1 MEAFTIDC
9 IPNTFAAILQMGDEQ
24 EREETIDIVH
34 SVWDIATYRPLV
46 LSNIG
51 LRTWASDA
59 SYGSQ
64 EQVYVILRILRDEML
79 ENANTA
85 EQYYAAL
92 EDSSDS
98 DFQEFL
104 ETIDI
109 RAICETCIIETYDS
123 NKILESALWEV
134 KVQYKKYFGRTF
146 YADEEDDVFVLISDI
161 VDDLINQQN
170 NIFIV
175 EENTMTANYK
185 NVLNQKDKA
194 IEAIT
199 IALTNQEVRDEF
211 ENILYAE
218 VAKNPD
224 VLTEE
229 GQKTFTREWVKK
241 AAEGEPNLQPA
252 VGDESLVDFIIENL
266 TAPISKKIKDA
277 AEKMSKEEFSETFDT
292 KESDIKNPE
301 DIHKE
306 ETKMKE
312 KKSFKPFKFMFKV
325 CNKTKEGILKALK
338 AIKTFFCTIGRA
350 IKKAAIATGHAVQ
363 WVASKINDNF
373 ILSTFTDLFVGIGT
387 GLLFGKGTLAL
398 ISKLGIVYGSW
409 KWVVLAGAGSILA
422 GAVAM
427 LLDWLFHKIV
437 NFLDA
442 KRKERIGDD
451 TEEYETI
458 GRNVFEGAFEEE
470 EAEAE

>member
-9 IPNTFAAILQMGDEQ
+9 IPHTFAVILQMGDEQ

-51 LRTWASDA
+51 LRAWANDA
-59 SYGSQ
+59 SYGSP
-64 EQVYVILRILRDEML
+64 EQVYVILCILRDEML

-109 RAICETCIIETYDS
+109 QAICETCMIETYDS
-123 NKILESALWEV
+123 NHILESALQEV

-146 YADEEDDVFVLISDI
+146 YTNEEDDVFALISDI

-170 NIFIV
+170 NFY
-175 EENTMTANYK
+175 EEEPIMTANYK
-185 NVLNQKDKA
+185 ETINQKDKA

-199 IALTNQEVRDEF
+199 IALTNQDVRDEF

-224 VLTEE
+224 VFTEE
-229 GQKTFTREWVKK
+229 GQKAFTREWVKK

-266 TAPISKKIKDA
+266 TAPVCKKIKDA

-292 KESDIKNPE
+292 KDSDIKNPE
-301 DIHKE
+301 DIK
-306 ETKMKE
+306 KE
-312 KKSFKPFKFMFKV
+312 KKSFKPFKFFFTV

-338 AIKTFFCTIGRA
+338 AIKSFFCTIGHA

-373 ILSTFTDLFVGIGT
+373 ILSALTDLLIGMGT
-387 GLLFGKGTLAL
+387 GFLFGKGTLAL

-409 KWVVLAGAGSILA
+409 KWVVLVGAGTILA

-427 LLDWLFHKIV
+427 LLDWLFHKIIV
-437 NFLDA
+437 KLDL
-442 KRKERIGDD
+442 KRTLRIHEEAFD
-451 TEEYETI
+451 EYEKI
-458 GRNVFEGAFEEE
+458 GRNAFEGTFEEK

>member
-1 MEAFTIDC
+1 
-9 IPNTFAAILQMGDEQ
+9 MGDEH

-46 LSNIG
+46 LSNVG
-51 LRTWASDA
+51 LRAWSNDA
-59 SYGSQ
+59 SYGSP

-104 ETIDI
+104 ETIDMQ
-109 RAICETCIIETYDS
+109 AICETCMIETYDS
-123 NKILESALWEV
+123 NKILESTLLEV

-146 YADEEDDVFVLISDI
+146 YANEEDDVFALISDI

-170 NIFIV
+170 NFY
-175 EENTMTANYK
+175 EEETTMTANYK
-185 NVLNQKDKA
+185 TALNQKDKA

-199 IALTNQEVRDEF
+199 IALTNQEIRDEF
-211 ENILYAE
+211 ENLLYAE

-224 VLTEE
+224 ILTEE
-229 GQKTFTREWVKK
+229 GQKAFTREWVKK

-301 DIHKE
+301 DIQKE
-306 ETKMKE
+306 ENKMKKE
-312 KKSFKPFKFMFKV
+312 KKSFKPFKFAFAV
-325 CNKTKEGILKALK
+325 CKKTKEGILKALK
-338 AIKTFFCTIGRA
+338 AIKSFFCTIGRA
-350 IKKAAIATGHAVQ
+350 IKKAAIATGHAIQ

-373 ILSTFTDLFVGIGT
+373 ILSALTDLFVGIGT

-409 KWVVLAGAGSILA
+409 KWVVLVGAGSILA

-427 LLDWLFHKIV
+427 LLDWLVHKFV
-437 NFLDA
+437 AFLDN
-442 KRKERIGDD
+442 KRNERIGDD
-451 TEEYETI
+451 SDECETI
-458 GRNVFEGAFEEE
+458 GSNIFEGSFEEKD
-470 EAEAE
+470 AE

>member
-1 MEAFTIDC
+1 
-9 IPNTFAAILQMGDEQ
+9 MGDEH

-51 LRTWASDA
+51 LRAWANDA
-59 SYGSQ
+59 SYGSP

-104 ETIDI
+104 ETIDMQ
-109 RAICETCIIETYDS
+109 AICETCIIETYDS
-123 NKILESALWEV
+123 NHILESALQEV

-146 YADEEDDVFVLISDI
+146 YANEEDDVFVLISDI
-161 VDDLINQQN
+161 VDDLISQQN
-170 NIFIV
+170 NFY
-175 EENTMTANYK
+175 EEETTMTANYK
-185 NVLNQKDKA
+185 TTLNQKDKA

-199 IALTNQEVRDEF
+199 IALTNQEIRDEF
-211 ENILYAE
+211 ENLLYAE

-224 VLTEE
+224 VLTEA
-229 GQKTFTREWVKK
+229 GQKAFTREWVKK

-252 VGDESLVDFIIENL
+252 VGDESLVEFIIENL

-277 AEKMSKEEFSETFDT
+277 AEKMSKEEFSETFET
-292 KESDIKNPE
+292 KDSDIKNPE
-301 DIHKE
+301 DIKKE
-306 ETKMKE
+306 E
-312 KKSFKPFKFMFKV
+312 KKTFKPFKFMFKV
-325 CNKTKEGILKALK
+325 CNKTKEGILKALR
-338 AIKTFFCTIGRA
+338 AIKSFFCTIGRA

-363 WVASKINDNF
+363 WVASKIDDNF
-373 ILSTFTDLFVGIGT
+373 ILSGLIDIFLGIGT
-387 GLLFGKGTLAL
+387 GFLFGKGILAL
-398 ISKLGIVYGSW
+398 LSKLGIVYGSW
-409 KWVVLAGAGSILA
+409 QWVVIVGAGAILA
-422 GAVAM
+422 GLLAM
-427 LLDWLFHKIV
+427 LLDGLFHKIV

-442 KRKERIGDD
+442 KRKQRIGDD
-451 TEEYETI
+451 TEECETI
-458 GRNVFEGAFEEE
+458 GRNVFEGTFEEE
-470 EAEAE
+470 EAETE

>member
-1 MEAFTIDC
+1 
-9 IPNTFAAILQMGDEQ
+9 MGDEH

-51 LRTWASDA
+51 LRAWASDA
-59 SYGSQ
+59 SYGSP
-64 EQVYVILRILRDEML
+64 EQVYVILSILRDEML

-109 RAICETCIIETYDS
+109 QAICETCMIETYDS
-123 NKILESALWEV
+123 NHILESALQEV

-146 YADEEDDVFVLISDI
+146 YADEEDDIFALISDI
-161 VDDLINQQN
+161 VDSLIETQN
-170 NIFIV
+170 NYFIV
-175 EENTMTANYK
+175 EETTMNANYK
-185 NVLNQKDKA
+185 EALNQKDKA

-199 IALTNQEVRDEF
+199 IALTNQDIRDEF
-211 ENILYAE
+211 ENLLYAE

-229 GQKTFTREWVKK
+229 GQKAFTREWVKK

-252 VGDESLVDFIIENL
+252 VGDESLVEFIIENL
-266 TAPISKKIKDA
+266 TAPVCKKIKDA

-292 KESDIKNPE
+292 KESDIKAPE
-301 DIHKE
+301 DIKKE
-306 ETKMKE
+306 ETKMKD
-312 KKSFKPFKFMFKV
+312 KFFFTV
-325 CNKTKEGILKALK
+325 CKKTKEGILKALK
-338 AIKTFFCTIGRA
+338 AIKSFFCTIGRA

-373 ILSTFTDLFVGIGT
+373 ILSALTDLFIGIGT

-409 KWVVLAGAGSILA
+409 KWVVLVGAGSILA
-422 GAVAM
+422 GAAAM

-437 NFLDA
+437 VKLDL
-442 KRKERIGDD
+442 KRTLRIHKEAFN
-451 TEEYETI
+451 EYETI
-458 GRNVFEGAFEEE
+458 GRNVFEGTFDEK

>member
-9 IPNTFAAILQMGDEQ
+9 IPHTFAAILQMGDEH

-46 LSNIG
+46 LSNTG
-51 LRTWASDA
+51 LRAWASDA
-59 SYGSQ
+59 SYGSP

-109 RAICETCIIETYDS
+109 QAICETCMIETYDS
-123 NKILESALWEV
+123 NHILESALQEV
-134 KVQYKKYFGRTF
+134 KVQYRKYFGRTF
-146 YADEEDDVFVLISDI
+146 FADEEDDVFALISDI
-161 VDDLINQQN
+161 VDDLISQQN
-170 NIFIV
+170 NFY
-175 EENTMTANYK
+175 EEETTMTANYK
-185 NVLNQKDKA
+185 TALNQKDKA

-199 IALTNQEVRDEF
+199 IALTNQEIRDEF
-211 ENILYAE
+211 ENLLYAE

-229 GQKTFTREWVKK
+229 GQKAFTREWVKK

-292 KESDIKNPE
+292 KDSDIKNPE
-301 DIHKE
+301 DIKKE

-312 KKSFKPFKFMFKV
+312 KKSFKPFKFFFTV
-325 CNKTKEGILKALK
+325 CKKTKEGILKALK
-338 AIKTFFCTIGRA
+338 AIKSFFCTIGRA

-373 ILSTFTDLFVGIGT
+373 ILSALTDLFVGIGT

-409 KWVVLAGAGSILA
+409 KWVVLVGAGSILA

-437 NFLDA
+437 EKLDL
-442 KRKERIGDD
+442 KRTLRIH
-451 TEEYETI
+451 EEAFNEYENI
-458 GRNVFEGAFEEE
+458 GRNVFEGTFDEK

>member
-1 MEAFTIDC
+1 MESFTIDC
-9 IPNTFAAILQMGDEQ
+9 IPHTFAAILQMGDEH

-51 LRTWASDA
+51 LRAWANDA
-59 SYGSQ
+59 SYGSP
-64 EQVYVILRILRDEML
+64 EQVYMILSILRDEML

-109 RAICETCIIETYDS
+109 QAICETCMIETYDS

-146 YADEEDDVFVLISDI
+146 YANEEDDVFALISDI
-161 VDDLINQQN
+161 VDDLISQQN
-170 NIFIV
+170 YFLNY
-175 EENTMTANYK
+175 EEETAMTANYK
-185 NVLNQKDKA
+185 DALNQKDKA

-199 IALTNQEVRDEF
+199 IALTNQDIRDEF
-211 ENILYAE
+211 ENLLYAE

-229 GQKTFTREWVKK
+229 GQKSFTRAWVKK

-266 TAPISKKIKDA
+266 TAPISQKIKDA
-277 AEKMSKEEFSETFDT
+277 AEKMSKEEFSEAFDT
-292 KESDIKNPE
+292 KNSDIKNPE
-301 DIHKE
+301 DIQKE
-306 ETKMKE
+306 E
-312 KKSFKPFKFMFKV
+312 KKSFKPFKFAFAICK
-325 CNKTKEGILKALK
+325 KTKEGILKALK
-338 AIKTFFCTIGRA
+338 AIKSFFCTIGRA

-373 ILSTFTDLFVGIGT
+373 ILSALTDIFIGIGT
-387 GLLFGKGTLAL
+387 GFLFGKGTLAL

-409 KWVVLAGAGSILA
+409 KWVAIVGAGAILA
-422 GAVAM
+422 GAMAM
-427 LLDWLFHKIV
+427 LLDWLFHKIIAK
-437 NFLDA
+437 LDS
-442 KRKERIGDD
+442 KRKERVGDD
-451 TEEYETI
+451 SDEYETI
-458 GRNVFEGAFEEE
+458 GRNVFEGTFEEE
-470 EAEAE
+470 EAEDE

>member
-9 IPNTFAAILQMGDEQ
+9 IPHTFAAILQMGDEH

-51 LRTWASDA
+51 LRAWANDA
-59 SYGSQ
+59 SYGSP
-64 EQVYVILRILRDEML
+64 EQVYVILCILRDEML

-109 RAICETCIIETYDS
+109 QAICETCMIETYDS
-123 NKILESALWEV
+123 NHILESALQEV

-146 YADEEDDVFVLISDI
+146 YTDEEDDVFALISDI
-161 VDDLINQQN
+161 VDDLISQQN
-170 NIFIV
+170 NFY
-175 EENTMTANYK
+175 EEETTMTANYK
-185 NVLNQKDKA
+185 EAINQKDKA

-199 IALTNQEVRDEF
+199 IALTNQDIRDEF
-211 ENILYAE
+211 ENLLYAE

-229 GQKTFTREWVKK
+229 GQKAFTREWVKK

-252 VGDESLVDFIIENL
+252 VGDESLVEFIIENL
-266 TAPISKKIKDA
+266 TAPVCKKIKDA

-292 KESDIKNPE
+292 KDSDIKNPE
-301 DIHKE
+301 DIK
-306 ETKMKE
+306 KE
-312 KKSFKPFKFMFKV
+312 KKSFKPFKFVFTV
-325 CNKTKEGILKALK
+325 CKKTKEGILKALK
-338 AIKTFFCTIGRA
+338 AIKSFFCTIGHA

-363 WVASKINDNF
+363 WVASKISNNF
-373 ILSTFTDLFVGIGT
+373 ILSALTDLFIGMGT
-387 GLLFGKGTLAL
+387 GFLFGKGTLVL
-398 ISKLGIVYGSW
+398 ISKLGIVFGSW
-409 KWVVLAGAGSILA
+409 KWVVLVGAGSILA

-427 LLDWLFHKIV
+427 LLDWLFHKFV
-437 NFLDA
+437 AFLDC
-442 KRKERIGDD
+442 KRKERMGDD
-451 TEEYETI
+451 SDECETI
-458 GRNVFEGAFEEE
+458 GRNVFEGTFEEK
-470 EAEAE
+470 EADAE

>member
-1 MEAFTIDC
+1 
-9 IPNTFAAILQMGDEQ
+9 MGDEQ

-46 LSNIG
+46 LSNVG
-51 LRTWASDA
+51 LRAWASDA
-59 SYGSQ
+59 SYGSP
-64 EQVYVILRILRDEML
+64 EQVYVILCILRDEML

-109 RAICETCIIETYDS
+109 QAICETCMIETYDS
-123 NKILESALWEV
+123 NHILESALQEV

-146 YADEEDDVFVLISDI
+146 YTNEEDDVFALISDI

-170 NIFIV
+170 NFY
-175 EENTMTANYK
+175 EEEPIMTANYK
-185 NVLNQKDKA
+185 NTINQKDKA

-199 IALTNQEVRDEF
+199 IALTNQEIRDEF
-211 ENILYAE
+211 ENLLYAE

-229 GQKTFTREWVKK
+229 GKKSFTREWVKK
-241 AAEGEPNLQPA
+241 ATEGEPNLQPA
-252 VGDESLVDFIIENL
+252 VGDESLVDFIVENL
-266 TAPISKKIKDA
+266 TAPVCKKIKDA

-292 KESDIKNPE
+292 KDSDIKNPE
-301 DIHKE
+301 DIKKE

-312 KKSFKPFKFMFKV
+312 KKSFKPFKFAFAV
-325 CNKTKEGILKALK
+325 CKKTKEGILKALK
-338 AIKTFFCTIGRA
+338 AIKSFFGTIGHA

-363 WVASKINDNF
+363 WVASKISNNF
-373 ILSTFTDLFVGIGT
+373 ILSALTDIFLGLGIGF
-387 GLLFGKGTLAL
+387 LFGKGILAL
-398 ISKLGIVYGSW
+398 LSKLGIVYGSW
-409 KWVVLAGAGSILA
+409 KWVIIVGAGAILA
-422 GAVAM
+422 GLLAM
-427 LLDWLFHKIV
+427 LLDRLFHKIV
-437 NFLDA
+437 SFLDN

-451 TEEYETI
+451 SDECETI
-458 GRNVFEGAFEEE
+458 GRNVFEGTFDEK